1 MSKKILIVEDDDLNM
16 KLMNDLLRAKGY
28 ETVQTNNGR
37 EALPLV
43 REHLPDLVI
52 MDIQLPGISGLDA
65 TRAIKAEAD
74 LKHIPVVAV
83 TAFALRGD
91 EEKMRQ
97 GGCDDYIAKP
107 ISVSAFLGK
116 VAGLLG

>member
-1 MSKKILIVEDDDLNM
+1 MAKTILIVEDDELNM

-28 ETVQTNNGR
+28 ETIQTKNGGD
-37 EALPLV
+37 ALPLV
-43 REHLPDLVI
+43 REHRPDLVI

-91 EEKMRQ
+91 EEKMRR

-107 ISVSAFLGK
+107 ISISTFLGK
-116 VAGLLG
+116 ISELVG